1 MMLKMLK
8 MLLTMLTGQSWRRLS
23 SSPGRSRIPPGPGS
37 PRRTDG
43 NLGKEDGI
51 SILSYLHQWHLL
63 KVELVFCISYH
74 IYTIG
79 INVISLLHFFI
90 YWWRAFQT
98 NVNLKRRNQK
108 SISKYEILS
117 YRATAV
123 KDFLPCSKFQQY
135 PLPSCTFHQPHWEN
149 MRAPIIH
156 IPSHEP
162 PAYSALRPACDGL
175 YTTEYVAQRNKQGW
189 YNF

>member
-1 MMLKMLK
+1 

-23 SSPGRSRIPPGPGS
+23 SSPGRSWIPPGPGS

-51 SILSYLHQWHLL
+51 SIMWLSYFTS
-63 KVELVFCISYH
+63 VAFTE
-74 IYTIG
+74 G
-79 INVISLLHFFI
+79 GISLLHFLSDLHHWHQWHFI
-90 YWWRAFQT
+90 IAYFHLLAFQT

-117 YRATAV
+117 YRATTV

-162 PAYSALRPACDGL
+162 PAYSGPRPACDGL